1 MSFMTVAINHYIN
14 SCFTILLTYKCPTS
28 LRVHRLILQ
37 ALKLTTMK
45 ASSNFK
51 ITRTHDN

>member
-37 ALKLTTMK
+37 VLKLTTMK